1 MQQQP
6 HPVEGL
12 DAGDPLIRHV
22 GWQPDV
28 ELQTQRGGDL
38 VSEEA
43 PQGAPCGI
51 GAPDQLG
58 GDPPG
63 GEVVVALTGPGAH
76 WGRWRA
82 MSAASRS

>member
-6 HPVEGL
+6 HAVEGL
-12 DAGDPLIRHV
+12 DAGDPLIRHI

-28 ELQTQRGGDL
+28 EVQTKWGGDL
-38 VSEEA
+38 LGEEA
-43 PQGAPCGI
+43 PEGALRGI

-63 GEVVVALTGPGAH
+63 GEVVVARAATGAAG
-76 WGRWRA
+76 GR
-82 MSAASRS
+82 